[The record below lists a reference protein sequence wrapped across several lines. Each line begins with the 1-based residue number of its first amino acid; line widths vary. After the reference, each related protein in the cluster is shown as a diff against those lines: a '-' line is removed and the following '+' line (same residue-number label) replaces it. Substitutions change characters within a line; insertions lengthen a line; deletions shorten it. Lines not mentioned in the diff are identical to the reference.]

1 MMRTFCI
8 MAALAVQIL
17 QACTDTA
24 TFVTATDIGIS
35 ADANTEQLHIGYVRT
50 ELFQGPNYPD
60 VGDAPAAVGF
70 LGSNLEVFSPKIR
83 QLYATG
89 DAANLV
95 TMPNEPKPCSGSSS
109 ASPTN
114 SPDMCAEQ
122 TANLTGERRALVF
135 STATNIGLKVGF
147 TGQVPSSIKFG
158 FERGELSIIPLH
170 SQTTAEK
177 PDKYTSVLASIDM
190 NLDTPSMKDTDL
202 QVSQFFATGAAAR
215 NLAKHPDIRAY
226 FQRLAASQVDQ
237 SKVENARKILGGDQA
252 DIKAYFD
259 RNANLKFSDA
269 LNNLLKDP
277 ALTNIHGLL
286 PTALINATNYPSFNT
301 ALQSRPEFVQP
312 IAAVSRRLS
321 NSGSSPSKS

>member
-1 MMRTFCI
+1 
-8 MAALAVQIL
+8 
-17 QACTDTA
+17 
-24 TFVTATDIGIS
+24 
-35 ADANTEQLHIGYVRT
+35 
-50 ELFQGPNYPD
+50 
-60 VGDAPAAVGF
+60 
-70 LGSNLEVFSPKIR
+70 VFSPKIR

-114 SPDMCAEQ
+114 APDMCAEQ

-158 FERGELSIIPLH
+158 FERGELLIIPLH

-177 PDKYTSVLASIDM
+177 PDRYTSVLASIDM
-190 NLDTPSMKDTDL
+190 NLDTPSMKDADL

-237 SKVENARKILGGDQA
+237 TKVENARKILGGDEA

-259 RNANLKFSDA
+259 RNVNLKFSDA

-277 ALTNIHGLL
+277 ALINIHGLL
-286 PTALINATNYPSFNT
+286 PTALINATDYPSFNT
-301 ALQSRPEFVQP
+301 ALQSRPEFIQP